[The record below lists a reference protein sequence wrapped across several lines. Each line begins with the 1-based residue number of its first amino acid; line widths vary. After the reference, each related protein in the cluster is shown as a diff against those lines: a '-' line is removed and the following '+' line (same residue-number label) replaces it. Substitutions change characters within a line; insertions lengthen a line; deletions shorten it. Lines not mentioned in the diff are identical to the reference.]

1 MLSSNQTIL
10 QMQCKSL
17 IKEFNC
23 LRKIMKYIRSIEEC
37 SKMLLQ
43 LSIQINVL
51 LCQRWATKIMRLLK
65 IQIMCCIILIART
78 WRLCFEE
85 ELRIRTSR
93 CLRKVWRIYRL
104 WLILIQII
112 KMLKM
117 RKPLLLNYS
126 RLAYKVKSSKNNL
139 NRQNLKYLKSK
150 RRNQFQSQKCKK
162 YQLKQNQLRTNQ
174 QKVFQLNKKQK

>member
-1 MLSSNQTIL
+1 MLSSNLTIL

-51 LCQRWATKIMRLLK
+51 LCQRWAIKMMRLLK
-65 IQIMCCIILIART
+65 IQIMCCTILIART
-78 WRLCFEE
+78 WRRCFEE
-85 ELRIRTSR
+85 ESRIRTSR
-93 CLRKVWRIYRL
+93 CLRKVWRICRL

-117 RKPLLLNYS
+117 RKLLLQNYS
-126 RLAYKVKSSKNNL
+126 RLSYKVKSSKNKL
-139 NRQNLKYLKSK
+139 NNQNLKYLESK
-150 RRNQFQSQKCKK
+150 RRNQFQNQKCKK
-162 YQLKQNQLRTNQ
+162 FQLKQNQLRKKQ
-174 QKVFQLNKKQK
+174 PKVFPLNKKQK